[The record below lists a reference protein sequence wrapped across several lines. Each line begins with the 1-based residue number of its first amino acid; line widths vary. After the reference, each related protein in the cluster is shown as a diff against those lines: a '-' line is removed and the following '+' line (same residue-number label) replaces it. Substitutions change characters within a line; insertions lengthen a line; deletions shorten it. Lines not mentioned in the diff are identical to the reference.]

1 MLDINK
7 VEVKVSD
14 ETVQKATNWFKA
26 IWYGAPK
33 WLRVLLC
40 VTLFIGGAYFL
51 YNRFETADQ
60 VDELHEELKRINQ
73 RYQGV
78 VFVDSYA
85 YDVGNFVVVARAID
99 NQIQTIYEINQ
110 QILEFELEYITRNR
124 PGDPS
129 LVTVRRLMQQNKF
142 TKESFDNVVQHDLN
156 MYEEWLEKVKNNDTR
171 SLNEIGRYHTS
182 HKQMRESNK

>member
-14 ETVQKATNWFKA
+14 EAVDKATNWLKS
-26 IWYGAPK
+26 IWYGSPK

-40 VTLFIGGAYFL
+40 VTLFIGGIYVL

-60 VDELHEELKRINQ
+60 VDELHAELRGINE

-85 YDVGNFVVVARAID
+85 YDVSNFIVVARAID

-110 QILEFELEYITRNR
+110 QILEFESEYITRNR

-142 TKESFDNVVQHDLN
+142 MKESFDNVVQHNLN
-156 MYEEWLEKVKNNDTR
+156 MYEEWLKKVKNNDTR
-171 SLNEIGRYHTS
+171 SLNERP
-182 HKQMRESNK
+182 

>member
-14 ETVQKATNWFKA
+14 EAVDKATNWLKS
-26 IWYGAPK
+26 IWYGSPK

-40 VTLFIGGAYFL
+40 VTLFIGGIYVL

-60 VDELHEELKRINQ
+60 VDELHEELKGINE

-85 YDVGNFVVVARAID
+85 YDVSNFIVVARAID

-110 QILEFELEYITRNR
+110 QILEFESEYITRNR

-142 TKESFDNVVQHDLN
+142 MKESFDNVVQHNLN
-156 MYEEWLEKVKNNDTR
+156 MYEEWLKKVKNNDTR
-171 SLNEIGRYHTS
+171 SLNERP
-182 HKQMRESNK
+182 R

>member
-14 ETVQKATNWFKA
+14 ETVQNATNWLKA

-60 VDELHEELKRINQ
+60 VDELHEELKRINE
-73 RYQGV
+73 RCQGV

-85 YDVGNFVVVARAID
+85 
-99 NQIQTIYEINQ
+99 
-110 QILEFELEYITRNR
+110 
-124 PGDPS
+124 
-129 LVTVRRLMQQNKF
+129 
-142 TKESFDNVVQHDLN
+142 
-156 MYEEWLEKVKNNDTR
+156 
-171 SLNEIGRYHTS
+171 
-182 HKQMRESNK
+182 